1 MQPITSIAALW
12 QEATTDPEFGFAL
25 KAQDVRVDLA
35 AAVARSAMPKSQ
47 LAAQLGWT
55 SDRLE
60 KALTGS
66 GDLSLQTI
74 FAITRALGLDFKVVI
89 TTPDATSATDGNT
102 KEKTDASKIC
112 PACGLGQLTR
122 YIEREEVE
130 SHERTWRIPLH
141 FSECDACGAELTN
154 GEQSRANVEAMKKI
168 ELKAKLHAS
177 NNRDLT
183 PINLTPINCRRN
195 RINKP
200 PKG

>member
-1 MQPITSIAALW
+1 MQPITSISALW
-12 QEATTDPEFGFAL
+12 QEATTDPELGFAL
-25 KAQDVRVDLA
+25 KAQGVRADLA
-35 AAVARSAMPKSQ
+35 RAVAHSAIPKSQ

-74 FAITRALGLDFKVVI
+74 FPITRALGLDSKVVI
-89 TTPDATSATDGNT
+89 TTPDATSSTDGKT
-102 KEKTDASKIC
+102 KEKTDVPESC
-112 PACGLGQLTR
+112 PACGLGHLTP

-130 SHERTWRIPLH
+130 SHGRTWRIPLH

-154 GEQSRANVEAMKKI
+154 AEQSRANVEAMKKI

-177 NNRDLT
+177 KQSVSDPN
-183 PINLTPINCRRN
+183 
-195 RINKP
+195 
-200 PKG
+200 